1 MSPLSSASL
10 KYLGHPFLNSGKF
23 LHIVGYNLPNDAE
36 GIYTYSQTAFV
47 LQRKTNKGKKQIQ
60 TRIGI

>member
-47 LQRKTNKGKKQIQ
+47 LQR
-60 TRIGI
+60 